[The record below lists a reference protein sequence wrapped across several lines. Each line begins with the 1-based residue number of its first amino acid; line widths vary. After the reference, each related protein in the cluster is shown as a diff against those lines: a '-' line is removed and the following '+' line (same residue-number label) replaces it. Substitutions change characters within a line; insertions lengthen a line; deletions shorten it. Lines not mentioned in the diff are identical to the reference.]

1 MEYNVNGALRSCST
15 RQFSSHWRG
24 VKSGDHGQKS
34 VSGIVEEEMLIFK
47 QIIVKDT
54 HLSVE
59 QSKITVDRKILVEST
74 GGKIQELRSL
84 DSFSGEKL
92 AHTHNSYDNP
102 KPAFEDATW
111 PP

>member
-1 MEYNVNGALRSCST
+1 MEYNVNGALRSCLT
-15 RQFSSHWRG
+15 QQFSSHWRG

-59 QSKITVDRKILVEST
+59 QSKITVDRKRLEST
-74 GGKIQELRSL
+74 GGRIQELRSL

-92 AHTHNSYDNP
+92 AHTHNPYDNP